1 MRFLLIVFFLLHFQN
16 LYFAKK
22 TKYTAKNI
30 EYWVNPNTR
39 KKKGPQR
46 PSLRRKTRLPRN
58 YRELPR
64 SEREKNRGSQFT
76 WTLKPAEDYPLRE
89 ITRVCNLNLPYAMQT
104 SFSENLIDFDYLNEF
119 HVNGKW

>member
-1 MRFLLIVFFLLHFQN
+1 LHFQN

-46 PSLRRKTRLPRN
+46 LSLRRKTRFPRT
-58 YRELPR
+58 YKELR
-64 SEREKNRGSQFT
+64 SEKEKNRGSQFT
-76 WTLKPAEDYPLRE
+76 WSLKPAEDYPLRE

-104 SFSENLIDFDYLNEF
+104 SFSENLINFDYLNEF
-119 HVNGKW
+119 NVIGKRQ